1 MSNNLYSISQ
11 EMLELRD
18 QLETENE
25 FADESLERAWIESH
39 LAIKQEELSTKIE
52 GYLHV
57 ISQADAQADMAMI
70 EITRIQKFAER
81 KVHIVERL
89 KASLLQALLLFGEED
104 ANGVKRLEIGTHRL
118 STRRSKS
125 VDILDEDAVTD
136 DCKAYNVTF
145 KNLTPDIKN
154 FLAHRIEDLPSS
166 IGKSALIRTFSP
178 EVKISKNLIKNKLEE
193 DDVSWA
199 EIVTKYGLTIK

>member
-1 MSNNLYSISQ
+1 
-11 EMLELRD
+11 MLELRD

-25 FADESLERAWIESH
+25 FADESPEKEWIESH

-81 KVHIVERL
+81 KVHIAERL
-89 KASLLQALLLFGEED
+89 SEALLQALLLFGEENV
-104 ANGVKRLEIGTHRL
+104 NGVKRLEIGTHRL

-125 VDILDEDAVTD
+125 VSIIDEEAVADSCKLFDI
-136 DCKAYNVTF
+136 TF
-145 KNLTPDIKN
+145 KDLTPDIKS
-154 FLAHRIEDLPSS
+154 FLSRRIQELPDSS
-166 IGKSALIRTFSP
+166 GKSALIKAFSP
-178 EVKISKNLIKNKLEE
+178 KMKISKTLVKNLLEGE
-193 DDVSWA
+193 DVEWA
-199 EIVTKYGLTIK
+199 EMVTKYGLTIK

>member
-1 MSNNLYSISQ
+1 
-11 EMLELRD
+11 MLELRD

-25 FADESLERAWIESH
+25 FADESSEREWIESH

-81 KVHIVERL
+81 KVHIAERL
-89 KASLLQALLLFGEED
+89 SEALLQALLLFGEED
-104 ANGVKRLEIGTHRL
+104 VNGVKRLEIGTHRL

-125 VDILDEDAVTD
+125 VSIIDEEAVADSCKLFDI
-136 DCKAYNVTF
+136 TF
-145 KNLTPDIKN
+145 KDLTPDIKS
-154 FLAHRIEDLPSS
+154 FLSRRIQELPDSL
-166 IGKSALIRTFSP
+166 GKSALIKAFSP
-178 EVKISKNLIKNKLEE
+178 KMKISKTLVKNLLEGE
-193 DDVSWA
+193 DVEWA
-199 EIVTKYGLTIK
+199 EIITKYGLTIK